1 VESISLQL
9 RLQEAE
15 VLLIRNLL
23 LIVVVALLVGGCA
36 IMRKAEEPKM
46 PVGPFDIAILA
57 VSDTRGELE
66 PCG

>member
-1 VESISLQL
+1 MQL

-15 VLLIRNLL
+15 VLLFRNLL
-23 LIVVVALLVGGCA
+23 LVAVLALLVAGCA
-36 IMRKAEEPKM
+36 VMQKAEEPKM
-46 PVGPFDIAILA
+46 PAGAFQIAILA